1 MAGGR
6 IVASVARTRNTPRSA
21 QRTAENS
28 APLEL
33 SPDRA
38 FVLHLDAHARPSERV
53 VGRIEHVTSGKVAHV
68 TSLRELVAFLAE
80 VLGDGA
86 TGGRRHP

>member
-1 MAGGR
+1 M
-6 IVASVARTRNTPRSA
+6 ARTRIPRRSA
-21 QRTAENS
+21 ERTAS
-28 APLEL
+28 SPAPLEL
-33 SPDRA
+33 PADRA
-38 FVLHLDAHARPSERV
+38 FVLHLDAHARPSERL

-86 TGGRRHP
+86 TGD

>member
-1 MAGGR
+1 MVGGR
-6 IVASVARTRNTPRSA
+6 IVAGVAKTRNPRRSA
-21 QRTAENS
+21 ERTVSNP

-33 SPDRA
+33 AADRA
-38 FVLHLDAHARPSERV
+38 FVLHLDAHARPSERL

-86 TGGRRHP
+86 GRLK

>member
-6 IVASVARTRNTPRSA
+6 IVARVAKTRNPRRSA
-21 QRTAENS
+21 ERTASNP

-33 SPDRA
+33 PADRA
-38 FVLHLDAHARPSERV
+38 FVLHLDAHARPSERL

-68 TSLRELVAFLAE
+68 TSLRELVAFLTD
-80 VLGDGA
+80 VLRDQAPGD
-86 TGGRRHP
+86 